1 MVQNTVTI
9 QSEKGLHM
17 RPAGV
22 LARAMS
28 NYESEVL
35 LIYKEK
41 RVNAKSLLNIIGAGI
56 KQGSQIIIQCDGSDE
71 QEAMTEAL
79 DVIENRLIL

>member
-9 QSEKGLHM
+9 QAEKGLHM

-28 NYESEVL
+28 NYQSEVL
-35 LIYKEK
+35 LIYKDK
-41 RVNAKSLLNIIGAGI
+41 TVNAKSLLNIIGAGI
-56 KQGSQIIIQCDGSDE
+56 KQGSQVEIQCDGCDE
-71 QEAMTEAL
+71 QEAMKEAL
-79 DVIENRLIL
+79 DVIENRLVL